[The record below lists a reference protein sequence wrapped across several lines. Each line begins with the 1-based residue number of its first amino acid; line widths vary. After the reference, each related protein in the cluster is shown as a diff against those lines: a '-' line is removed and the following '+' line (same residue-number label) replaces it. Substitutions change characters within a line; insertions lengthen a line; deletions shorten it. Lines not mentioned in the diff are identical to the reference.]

1 MRKLSVVGALLFV
14 VASAQAQIVSLPK
27 VLSKG
32 IYKFAGRCTQLT
44 VLKYQ
49 FPYQCQDFMGLTTS
63 DPSKPIF
70 VFALAGGKSWL
81 YFASGPAATS
91 PGRMVFPVAKMI
103 DSVVDRE
110 YDYPGECVIS
120 GMLDA
125 VTVHCTM
132 WRDDSRQEI
141 TRQIEFVGSG
151 SWAFSKGASP

>member
-1 MRKLSVVGALLFV
+1 MRKFCIVGALLFV
-14 VASAQAQIVSLPK
+14 VASAQAQIVPLPK
-27 VLSKG
+27 ALSEG

-49 FPYQCQDFMGLTTS
+49 FPYQCENFMGITTS

-70 VFALAGGKSWL
+70 VFALTGGKTWL
-81 YFASGPAATS
+81 YFASGPAAIS

-103 DSVVDRE
+103 DSVVQRK
-110 YDYPGECVIS
+110 YVYPGECVVS

-132 WRDDSRQEI
+132 WRDDSHQEI

-151 SWAFSKGASP
+151 SWAFSKGTSP